1 MSANEL
7 QEDYSS
13 DSSNDPDYVLNDS
26 EDETELVNVAAQ
38 GKKDLD
44 DETNLMTRSKRKK
57 IEAET
62 ETYNNIKK
70 QKFEEKIAKESN
82 TIDEERK
89 SKIDALWAELNA
101 DDEDYLPIPAKPYNN
116 LVDNKA
122 LLNDNPVEN
131 KKSKFPLTNLTKVP
145 KSTKMI
151 TITKTYK
158 FAGDIITEHKQV
170 PEDSEEG
177 QAFLEEQETSET
189 SNESSSIFSTSR
201 TSVKSPSTIPKS
213 GSGGGNVDKFIKSK
227 ISIEQLASLKKKPTK
242 LNTLEKSKMDW
253 KKYVEQEQIVD
264 ELKYHNKN
272 GI

>member
-44 DETNLMTRSKRKK
+44 YETNLMTRK
-57 IEAET
+57 
-62 ETYNNIKK
+62 
-70 QKFEEKIAKESN
+70 KIAKESN

-101 DDEDYLPIPAKPYNN
+101 DDDDYLPIPAKPYNN

-122 LLNDNPVEN
+122 LLNDNP
-131 KKSKFPLTNLTKVP
+131 FPLTNLTKVP

-177 QAFLEEQETSET
+177 QAFIEEQETSET

-227 ISIEQLASLKKKPTK
+227 ISLEQLASLKKKPTK

-272 GI
+272 GKTGILASCIRKAGI